1 MNFSN
6 FVRFLLILPII
17 LVGMSEV
24 RSQAQTITWT
34 RILDGDIESVD
45 WNSDGTYLA
54 YRPAQWRT
62 SEVSFLS
69 LDTMVNISIPLPEA
83 EGKAPVVWS
92 PDGQIAAVATNRQL
106 FLIERDTFSLTTAD
120 INVSG
125 QILWS
130 PDSSQ
135 IFVFTKAGLANEV
148 YIYDVETKSFTL
160 FLEVHSL
167 GTTYDPF
174 FDLSFNG
181 SLLALPNDS
190 THSIGFWNLNPQ
202 LLESWTQNAFENPEN
217 ACVPSDEDFTN
228 IATIKWSP
236 DGNILA
242 LGSNSTAGLDLCIL
256 LDSNLVT
263 RHLDSVATYAVDW
276 SPDGKYLASGT
287 FQWDDL
293 GAGCEI
299 RLFDVENNFEKLVA
313 EIEQDVCSVF
323 SIAWAPDS
331 EKIAVATNRGLWVG
345 ELSEL
350 SENTTKR
357 HH

>member
-1 MNFSN
+1 
-6 FVRFLLILPII
+6 V
-17 LVGMSEV
+17 
-24 RSQAQTITWT
+24 
-34 RILDGDIESVD
+34 
-45 WNSDGTYLA
+45 
-54 YRPAQWRT
+54 
-62 SEVSFLS
+62 
-69 LDTMVNISIPLPEA
+69 
-83 EGKAPVVWS
+83 K
-92 PDGQIAAVATNRQL
+92 GQI
-106 FLIERDTFSLTTAD
+106 S
-120 INVSG
+120 
-125 QILWS
+125 WS

-135 IFVFTKAGLANEV
+135 IFVFTKAGLTNEV
-148 YIYDVETKSFTL
+148 YVYDVETKSFTL
-160 FLEVHSL
+160 FLDVRSL
-167 GTTYDPF
+167 GATYDTF
-174 FDLSFNG
+174 FDLSPNG

-190 THSIGFWNLNPQ
+190 TYSIGFWDLTPQ
-202 LLESWTQNAFENPEN
+202 LIKLWTQNAFENPEN
-217 ACVPSDEDFTN
+217 ACVPSDWDFTN

-293 GAGCEI
+293 GVGCEI
-299 RLFDVENNFEKLVA
+299 RLFDVENNFEKSIA

-331 EKIAVATNRGLWVG
+331 EKISVATNHGLWIG
-345 ELSEL
+345 EVSEL
-350 SENTTKR
+350 SEHATKR